1 MIHVHY
7 GVVRIEGTWRVI
19 SDGLQLGAFDTREDA
34 EALARRMAEAAPGGV
49 PVHLHLQN
57 DDGELHRE
65 DLTGLGPVDDEAA

>member
-1 MIHVHY
+1 
-7 GVVRIEGTWRVI
+7 
-19 SDGLQLGAFDTREDA
+19 
-34 EALARRMAEAAPGGV
+34 MAEAAPGGV